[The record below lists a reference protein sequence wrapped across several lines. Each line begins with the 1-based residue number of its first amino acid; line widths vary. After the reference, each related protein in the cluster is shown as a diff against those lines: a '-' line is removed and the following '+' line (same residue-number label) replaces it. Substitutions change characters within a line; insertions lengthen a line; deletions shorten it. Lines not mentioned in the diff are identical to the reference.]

1 MGVIHIDTEVFI
13 ALLDSDDVHHAV
25 ATTFWMSSRLHG
37 NRIAM
42 SATAFSECLIKPF
55 RDNPKTVTAI
65 RDLFRRI
72 PIEIVQLDEVV
83 AEKAAE
89 LRATQ
94 PSLRLPDAMV
104 IASAIVGNA
113 DQLVTTDRKWPSAQ
127 KLGFAGLIIQL

>member
-1 MGVIHIDTEVFI
+1 MGVIHIDTGVFI
-13 ALLDSDDVHHAV
+13 ALLDSDDVHHDV
-25 ATTFWMSSRLHG
+25 ATTFWTSSRVRG
-37 NRIAM
+37 DRIAM
-42 SATAFSECLIKPF
+42 SATAFAECLIKPF
-55 RDNPKTVTAI
+55 RDNPKTVTSV

-89 LRATQ
+89 LRASQ

-113 DQLVTTDRKWPSAQ
+113 DQLVTTDRKWPTAQ
-127 KLGFAGLIIQL
+127 KLGYSGAITTL